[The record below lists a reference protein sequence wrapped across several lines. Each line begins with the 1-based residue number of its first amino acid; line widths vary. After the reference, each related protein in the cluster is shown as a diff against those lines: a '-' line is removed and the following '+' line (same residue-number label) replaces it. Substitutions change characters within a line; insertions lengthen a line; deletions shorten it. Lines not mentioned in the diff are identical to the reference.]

1 MDPAFWKSRW
11 AEGRIGFHEGKPNR
25 YLERHHDKLA
35 TYPRVLVP
43 MCGKAE
49 DLAFLAAH
57 GHEVVGVELV
67 EDAVKAFFDEH
78 ALAPEVVR
86 SGAFVEYRAPSITIF
101 AGDMFAAKRDVV
113 GHIDAIWD
121 RAALVALPD
130 ELRRRYVDHLRALAP
145 KRVLIVTF
153 EYDQS
158 LAAGPPFSVEEAE
171 LRALYDHCEV
181 ELLSEG
187 PDSRDRGP
195 DAPPSMERCFSIT
208 LGTS

>member
-11 AEGRIGFHEGKPNR
+11 AEGKIGFHEGKPNS
-25 YLERHHDKLA
+25 YLARHHDKLA
-35 TYPRVLVP
+35 IYPRVLVP

-67 EDAVKAFFDEH
+67 EDAVKAFFAEHGLVPTVVEH
-78 ALAPEVVR
+78 A
-86 SGAFVEYRAPSITIF
+86 AFAEYRAPQITIF
-101 AGDMFAAKRDVV
+101 VGDVFRARRDVV
-113 GHIDAIWD
+113 GQIDAIWD

-130 ELRRRYVDHLRALAP
+130 DMRRRYVDHLRALGP
-145 KRVLIVTF
+145 KRVLCVAF

-158 LAAGPPFSVEEAE
+158 KMSGPPFSVEEGE
-171 LRALYDHCEV
+171 LRALYDNCTV

-187 PDSRDRGP
+187 PDPRTDRGP
-195 DAPPSMERCFSIT
+195 DAPPCMERCFSIT
-208 LGTS
+208 L